1 MRSVPRLLLA
11 ASAAALVGTAAAAR
25 AEPDAPP
32 GESADV
38 LRPRLGAA
46 LGGAF
51 GLAPRGPAS
60 NPDTAVALNPTL
72 QLDLGLQISPRAGV
86 YFHGEIG
93 TIFLASQAAV
103 YVVGEWSPVG
113 WLSFGTGVGWD
124 GMADWC
130 GDCSSAAPRWSAVSI
145 PLLVGIDVWRRDH
158 HALRVGFE
166 WAGGDE
172 PSTGTLG
179 WHTALTFGWAL
190 K

>member
-11 ASAAALVGTAAAAR
+11 ASAAALLGTASTAHAD
-25 AEPDAPP
+25 PDAAPR
-32 GESADV
+32 ESADP

-46 LGGAF
+46 LGWVYGV
-51 GLAPRGPAS
+51 APRGPAS
-60 NPDTAVALNPTL
+60 NSDTAVAFNPTI
-72 QLDLGLQISPRAGV
+72 QVDLGLQISPRAGV
-86 YFHGEIG
+86 YLHGEIG
-93 TIFLASQAAV
+93 TIILANQAAV

-130 GDCSSAAPRWSAVSI
+130 GDCNAAPGWSAVSI
-145 PLLVGIDVWRRDH
+145 PVLVGIDVWRRDH

-166 WAGGDE
+166 WAGEDE